1 MRYKT
6 LLLLLAQSAC
16 LRVTLQPETPTV
28 CKQGQGTIVLAG
40 GGAEGDLGDESA
52 WSFSLYGALVENG
65 DLNGDGV
72 IHVSILAT
80 EASADPSFLPSYF
93 VWLGEARGLTVEAE
107 NFILPT
113 RQAAEKPEVLRK
125 IASSEAIFIKGG
137 DQGVYYDQW
146 NDSALE
152 AAIRSVVVDCKGAI
166 GGTSAGAMSLSQY
179 SFSGSRDLIAED
191 VLADSHTSFLDD
203 DSTPGTS
210 GIHDDFLPFVPNL
223 LVDTHYTA
231 RGRMGR
237 LLGIMGKA
245 AEDFQD
251 HGFISIGLE
260 ERTGVV
266 LQDHLAKVIG
276 TGEVSFLQETAQ
288 TTLQRTPGAPLQ
300 YSFVRLDRLT
310 HGWSFDLQSKQPSLK
325 NTPKDTQLVLPQKTT
340 YTQDAALLI
349 RGDLESNNQRFS
361 RVAAFFPSEYSTA
374 PTAQSSFIEGSVG
387 FTDCGETDNRMDKQE
402 TLFRALFDAPGEWG
416 FLLFFGG
423 ALQRE
428 LGSPKQV
435 LFTGSGQQPPMAG
448 IAIDSRK
455 VTHKNLSPFVSNW
468 AADKST
474 LHAAAMIGLV
484 VHVLAPSQTLLLG
497 E

>member
-1 MRYKT
+1 MMRYPF
-6 LLLLLAQSAC
+6 LLLLTLQTAC
-16 LRVTLQPETPTV
+16 LQVVIQNEAPQA
-28 CKQGQGTIVLAG
+28 CKKGKGTIVLAG
-40 GGAEGDLGDESA
+40 GGAEGDIGDESA

-72 IHVSILAT
+72 IYVSILAT
-80 EASADPSFLPSYF
+80 EASADPSFLPGYF
-93 VWLGEARGLTVEAE
+93 VWLGEVRGLTVEAE
-107 NFILPT
+107 NFILPS
-113 RQAAEKPEVLRK
+113 RQAAEDPEVLSK
-125 IASSEAIFIKGG
+125 IASSDAIFIKGG

-191 VLADSHTSFLDD
+191 VLTDSHTSFLDD
-203 DSTPGTS
+203 DSVPGTS
-210 GIHDDFLPFVPNL
+210 GIHDDFLSFVPNT

-260 ERTGVV
+260 ERTGVAIQDQTARV
-266 LQDHLAKVIG
+266 LG

-288 TTLQRTPGAPLQ
+288 TILGRTPGAPLQ
-300 YSFVRLDRLT
+300 YSFLRLDRLT

-325 NTPKDTQLVLPQKTT
+325 TAPKDTQAVAPQKTI
-340 YTQDAALLI
+340 YTQDTSLLI
-349 RGDLESNNQRFS
+349 RGDLESNNQRFA
-361 RVAAFFPSEYSTA
+361 RVATFFPSEYSTA

-387 FTDCGETDNRMDKQE
+387 FTDCGDTDHRMDKQE
-402 TLFRALFDAPGEWG
+402 TLFRALFDVPGEWG
-416 FLLFFGG
+416 FFLFFGG

-428 LGSPKQV
+428 VGLPNQV
-435 LFTGSGQQPPMAG
+435 LFTSSGQPAMGG

-455 VTHKNLSPFVSNW
+455 VTHKGLSPFVSNW
-468 AADKST
+468 AADQST
-474 LHAAAMIGLV
+474 LRAATMIGLII
-484 VHVLAPSQTLLLG
+484 HVLAPSQTLLLDQ
-497 E
+497 

>member
-1 MRYKT
+1 MRYPILF
-6 LLLLLAQSAC
+6 LLMLQSAC
-16 LRVTLQPETPTV
+16 LQVVIQNEAPET
-28 CKQGQGTIVLAG
+28 CKQGKGTIVLAG

-72 IHVSILAT
+72 IRVSILAT
-80 EASADPSFLPSYF
+80 EASAEPSFLPNYF
-93 VWLGEARGLTVEAE
+93 VWLGEVRGLTVKAE

-113 RQAAEKPEVLRK
+113 RQAAEDPEVLSK
-125 IASSEAIFIKGG
+125 IASSDAIFIKGG

-146 NDSALE
+146 NSSALE
-152 AAIRSVVVDCKGAI
+152 LAIRGVVVDCKGAI

-191 VLADSHTSFLDD
+191 VLTDSHTSFLDD
-203 DSTPGTS
+203 DSTSGTS
-210 GIHDDFLPFVPNL
+210 GIHDDFLPFVPNI

-266 LQDHLAKVIG
+266 IQDQTAKVIG

-288 TTLQRTPGAPLQ
+288 TILRRTPGAPLQ
-300 YSFVRLDRLT
+300 YSFLRLDRLT
-310 HGWSFDLQSKQPSLK
+310 HGWSFNLNTKQPL
-325 NTPKDTQLVLPQKTT
+325 TRAAPKDTQLVVPQKAT
-340 YTQDAALLI
+340 YTQDTSLLI
-349 RGDLESNNQRFS
+349 RGDLESDRQRFS
-361 RVAAFFPSEYSTA
+361 RVATIFPNEYSNT
-374 PTAQSSFIEGSVG
+374 PTAQSSFIEGSIG
-387 FTDCGETDNRMDKQE
+387 FTDCGETDSRMDKQE

-423 ALQRE
+423 ALQRD

-435 LFTGSGQQPPMAG
+435 LFTNSGQQPPMGG
-448 IAIDSRK
+448 IAIDSSK
-455 VTHKNLSPFVSNW
+455 VTHKGLSPFVSNW
-468 AADKST
+468 AADQNT
-474 LHAAAMIGLV
+474 LHAAAMIGLI
-484 VHVLAPSQTLLLG
+484 VHVVAPSQTVSLG